1 MKLFFLTRE
10 FTLLAAA
17 NSAVLDNTKK
27 ALLSHATVEE
37 VLNPDEADAL
47 IIHEEVSFKNFRYI
61 KSLLADPIVS
71 KHLAKTFTI
80 NFDDCATGLL
90 KGLYSNIPKSRL
102 NANHHIAVPYAE
114 YFNELVFNDQ
124 TAEATKQPKYL
135 ASWRGNLRSNKI
147 RPTLLKYF
155 RSMSDCIVEFSDSW
169 LNHPLE
175 EKSNYIS
182 LMLDAK
188 FSLCPAGWAPSSFRI
203 YESMALGRCPVIIA
217 DDFTPPKGPNWHD
230 FALFYPQN
238 KLKDLHP
245 FLKEH
250 EPIAKEMGSKAKEAF
265 ENYFSAEML
274 PYYYAD
280 ALIKLINNSRG
291 ASNDA
296 EIKRWNSL
304 QFNWSNGWT
313 LPQRITNK
321 IQQLKVI

>member
-1 MKLFFLTRE
+1 
-10 FTLLAAA
+10 
-17 NSAVLDNTKK
+17 
-27 ALLSHATVEE
+27 
-37 VLNPDEADAL
+37 
-47 IIHEEVSFKNFRYI
+47 
-61 KSLLADPIVS
+61 
-71 KHLAKTFTI
+71 
-80 NFDDCATGLL
+80 
-90 KGLYSNIPKSRL
+90 
-102 NANHHIAVPYAE
+102 
-114 YFNELVFNDQ
+114 
-124 TAEATKQPKYL
+124 
-135 ASWRGNLRSNKI
+135 
-147 RPTLLKYF
+147 
-155 RSMSDCIVEFSDSW
+155 MSDCIVEFSDSW
-169 LNHPLE
+169 LNHPVE